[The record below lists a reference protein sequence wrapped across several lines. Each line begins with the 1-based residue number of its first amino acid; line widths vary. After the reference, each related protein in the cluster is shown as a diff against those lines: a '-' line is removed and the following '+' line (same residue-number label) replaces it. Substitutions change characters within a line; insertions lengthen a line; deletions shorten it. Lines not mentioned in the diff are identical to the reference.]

1 MSKSVIDQLAED
13 TAPKNFSEFELG
25 LVLAALTY
33 EMDQDEDNFDPLVY
47 DNMMEKAPHV
57 LKYWRKKYGPELD
70 ALGYK
75 FSESSSDR
83 E

>member
-1 MSKSVIDQLAED
+1 MSKSVIDQLAAD

-33 EMDQDEDNFDPLVY
+33 EMNQDESNFDPEVY
-47 DNMMEKAPHV
+47 DNMMYKAPQV
-57 LKYWRKKYGPELD
+57 LKYWRVKYGPEIE
-70 ALGYK
+70 ALGFQ
-75 FSESSSDR
+75 FSKSVSDG